1 MDHSFQERMKFFT
14 AANNISANM
23 SDFNENIAIRFLG
36 YDSILQFT
44 LIAKM
49 LLFMYLFGSNA
60 KGISRWTVI
69 VILIFYYLYFNILV
83 IPLATVWE
91 KFISNITRDRGGC

>member
-1 MDHSFQERMKFFT
+1 MDNSFQERMKFFT

-91 KFISNITRDRGGC
+91 KFISSITRDRGGC

>member
-69 VILIFYYLYFNILV
+69 VILIFYYFYRVRKVYIEHYERQRRLLNIQ
-83 IPLATVWE
+83 
-91 KFISNITRDRGGC
+91 N

>member
-1 MDHSFQERMKFFT
+1 
-14 AANNISANM
+14 M

-69 VILIFYYLYFNILV
+69 VILIFYYLY
-83 IPLATVWE
+83 
-91 KFISNITRDRGGC
+91 

>member
-1 MDHSFQERMKFFT
+1 MKFFT

-69 VILIFYYLYFNILV
+69 VILIFYYFYRVRKVYIEHYERQRRLLNIQ
-83 IPLATVWE
+83 
-91 KFISNITRDRGGC
+91 N

>member
-69 VILIFYYLYFNILV
+69 VILIFYYLYYFL
-83 IPLATVWE
+83 
-91 KFISNITRDRGGC
+91 S